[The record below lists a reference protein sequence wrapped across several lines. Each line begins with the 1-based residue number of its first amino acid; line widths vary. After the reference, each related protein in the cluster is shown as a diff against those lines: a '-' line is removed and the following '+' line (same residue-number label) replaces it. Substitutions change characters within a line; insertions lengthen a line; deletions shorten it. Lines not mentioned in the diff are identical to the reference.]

1 VIRFSLTC
9 GQGHEFEG
17 WFKNGASFDEQA
29 EGGAL
34 SCPVCADRDI
44 RKAIMAPAVSRATEP
59 PAKTSQQQREVVAKV
74 LQMMRAVQRH
84 VEENFEHVGAQFPE
98 EARKIHYGEAEL
110 RDIYG
115 EASRDDVADLLEEGI
130 QIHPLPMLPKLD
142 G

>member
-1 VIRFSLTC
+1 
-9 GQGHEFEG
+9 
-17 WFKNGASFDEQA
+17 
-29 EGGAL
+29 
-34 SCPVCADRDI
+34 
-44 RKAIMAPAVSRATEP
+44 VSRATEP

-84 VEENFEHVGAQFPE
+84 VEENFEHVGARFPE